1 MVKFRPGIRI
11 EVFVARPFFQR
22 AAVATNEKTRRKR
35 GEKNRPPW
43 FSSLLCTTPD
53 SKPAGTS
60 PSITDVGQPVWEW
73 KYYAARTSLL
83 FTSGQL
89 LHRRSPNFPYFRK
102 YLYKYKIFD
111 ELVTRKRSFTPRMF
125 YTRGRLFFIYPRFFY
140 FSFLFFLFS
149 FFVIFFFANTHLL
162 DASNKN
168 HRTLDSFYRGRCLN
182 VSFICLFAR
191 TTLKITPR
199 HGCAL
204 LHDDLAGNCA
214 TIFSV
219 FSTLGYF
226 LSLSFFFFFW
236 FYFTTSRLER
246 ELLSTVPCFMDCYI
260 RRTLVSHARDLYLYI
275 PSMLFVVI
283 QIEQVELLPVRVELN
298 ELVFRA
304 RFRIIMRS
312 GSNALCNRHSADS
325 SYYEKLVLHVLPK
338 IKFMY
343 KKKVWRK
350 FVRKI

>member
-1 MVKFRPGIRI
+1 MGAHCCMTILRGI
-11 EVFVARPFFQR
+11 AQ
-22 AAVATNEKTRRKR
+22 
-35 GEKNRPPW
+35 
-43 FSSLLCTTPD
+43 
-53 SKPAGTS
+53 
-60 PSITDVGQPVWEW
+60 
-73 KYYAARTSLL
+73 
-83 FTSGQL
+83 
-89 LHRRSPNFPYFRK
+89 
-102 YLYKYKIFD
+102 
-111 ELVTRKRSFTPRMF
+111 
-125 YTRGRLFFIYPRFFY
+125 
-140 FSFLFFLFS
+140 LFFLFFPPS
-149 FFVIFFFANTHLL
+149 A
-162 DASNKN
+162 
-168 HRTLDSFYRGRCLN
+168 
-182 VSFICLFAR
+182 
-191 TTLKITPR
+191 
-199 HGCAL
+199 
-204 LHDDLAGNCA
+204 
-214 TIFSV
+214 IFS
-219 FSTLGYF
+219 
-226 LSLSFFFFFW
+226 LSPFFFFFW

-325 SYYEKLVLHVLPK
+325 SYYEKLVLRVLPK

>member
-1 MVKFRPGIRI
+1 
-11 EVFVARPFFQR
+11 
-22 AAVATNEKTRRKR
+22 
-35 GEKNRPPW
+35 
-43 FSSLLCTTPD
+43 
-53 SKPAGTS
+53 
-60 PSITDVGQPVWEW
+60 
-73 KYYAARTSLL
+73 
-83 FTSGQL
+83 
-89 LHRRSPNFPYFRK
+89 
-102 YLYKYKIFD
+102 
-111 ELVTRKRSFTPRMF
+111 MF

-226 LSLSFFFFFW
+226 LSLSFFLFFW

>member
-226 LSLSFFFFFW
+226 LSLSFFFFF
-236 FYFTTSRLER
+236 FGFILRL
-246 ELLSTVPCFMDCYI
+246 
-260 RRTLVSHARDLYLYI
+260 H
-275 PSMLFVVI
+275 
-283 QIEQVELLPVRVELN
+283 
-298 ELVFRA
+298 
-304 RFRIIMRS
+304 
-312 GSNALCNRHSADS
+312 GSNASFYRRC
-325 SYYEKLVLHVLPK
+325 LVSWIVIFAGH
-338 IKFMY
+338 
-343 KKKVWRK
+343 W
-350 FVRKI
+350 

>member
-1 MVKFRPGIRI
+1 M
-11 EVFVARPFFQR
+11 
-22 AAVATNEKTRRKR
+22 
-35 GEKNRPPW
+35 
-43 FSSLLCTTPD
+43 
-53 SKPAGTS
+53 
-60 PSITDVGQPVWEW
+60 
-73 KYYAARTSLL
+73 
-83 FTSGQL
+83 
-89 LHRRSPNFPYFRK
+89 
-102 YLYKYKIFD
+102 
-111 ELVTRKRSFTPRMF
+111 
-125 YTRGRLFFIYPRFFY
+125 
-140 FSFLFFLFS
+140 
-149 FFVIFFFANTHLL
+149 
-162 DASNKN
+162 
-168 HRTLDSFYRGRCLN
+168 N

-214 TIFSV
+214 TIFSL

-226 LSLSFFFFFW
+226 LSLFFFW

-283 QIEQVELLPVRVELN
+283 QIEQVELLPVRVKLN

-304 RFRIIMRS
+304 IFRIIMRS
-312 GSNALCNRHSADS
+312 GSNALCNRHLAD
-325 SYYEKLVLHVLPK
+325 YPYDEKLVLRVLPK
-338 IKFMY
+338 IKFLY

-350 FVRKI
+350 FVRYDKKEKTKVGRWLISFACSFGIAQTWRGSAILKPKFRAVMNFEGLNYRASNKARLELEAARLCLYMWHIALYHTVTRY

>member
-1 MVKFRPGIRI
+1 
-11 EVFVARPFFQR
+11 
-22 AAVATNEKTRRKR
+22 
-35 GEKNRPPW
+35 
-43 FSSLLCTTPD
+43 
-53 SKPAGTS
+53 
-60 PSITDVGQPVWEW
+60 
-73 KYYAARTSLL
+73 
-83 FTSGQL
+83 
-89 LHRRSPNFPYFRK
+89 
-102 YLYKYKIFD
+102 
-111 ELVTRKRSFTPRMF
+111 MF

-325 SYYEKLVLHVLPK
+325 SYYEKLVLRVLPK